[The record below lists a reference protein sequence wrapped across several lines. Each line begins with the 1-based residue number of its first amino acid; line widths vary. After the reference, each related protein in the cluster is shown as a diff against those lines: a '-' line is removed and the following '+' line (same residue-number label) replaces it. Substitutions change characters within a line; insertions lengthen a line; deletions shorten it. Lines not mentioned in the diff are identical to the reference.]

1 VSSVTRR
8 HGAHAPGRPAA
19 WAEPLPEHDIENL
32 HRIAPLVLRSAQPR
46 REAAP
51 ALQRLGVRTIVSL
64 RAFNADDDAFRACG
78 IRLVRVPINTWHIRD
93 RHVIRA
99 LAEVRIA
106 ERHGAVLIHC
116 MHGAD
121 RTGIVSALYRMAV
134 QGWDKEAARLEMLQG
149 GFGYHTMW
157 RNIPAYLDQV
167 DPVAIAHA
175 LGAQGQATT
184 APG

>member
-1 VSSVTRR
+1 MSSLTRR
-8 HGAHAPGRPAA
+8 HGAHAPSRPAG
-19 WAEPLPEHDIENL
+19 WAEPLPQHGIENL
-32 HRIAPLVLRSAQPR
+32 HRISPLVLRSAQPR

-51 ALQRLGVRTIVSL
+51 VLRELGVRTIVSL
-64 RAFNADDDAFRACG
+64 RAFNADDDVFRDGG

-134 QGWDKEAARLEMLQG
+134 QGWDKESARLEMLQG

-157 RNIPAYLDQV
+157 RNIPAYLAQV
-167 DPVAIAHA
+167 DAAAIAHA
-175 LGAQGQATT
+175 LSVRAPLTAAQS
-184 APG
+184 

>member
-78 IRLVRVPINTWHIRD
+78 IRLVRVPINTWSID
-93 RHVIRA
+93 DAKVLRA
-99 LAEVRIA
+99 LVAIREAEKQ
-106 ERHGAVLIHC
+106 GPVLIHC

-121 RTGIVSALYRMAV
+121 RTGVVAAVYRMAV
-134 QGWDKEAARLEMLQG
+134 QGWDKDSARQEMLRG
-149 GFGYHTMW
+149 GYGYHTLW
-157 RNIPAYLDQV
+157 RNIPRYIERLDPLRMRQ
-167 DPVAIAHA
+167 ALAHA
-175 LGAQGQATT
+175 
-184 APG
+184 PVIPVVS